1 MKVVIVTYY
10 WPPAGGPGVQR
21 WLKFVKYLRN
31 FGIEPVVFT
40 ADNPYYPTIDASLAE
55 DVPEGIEIIKCPIFE
70 PNNIV
75 AKLKKSEAQKSAG
88 FLDPNPSFFAKVLL
102 YIRANYFIPDARMF
116 WVKPSV
122 KKLKKYISEENID
135 LVITTGPPH
144 SLHLIG
150 KKLKEQ
156 LGVKWLADFRDPWT
170 SIDYFHLLPLTKSA
184 RKKHFKMEEEVVRS
198 ADSVLM
204 VSNHAQEKYK
214 EFAKEINVITNGF
227 DTEVSLEDEEITIDT
242 KFSITHIGS
251 MNSERNPKIL
261 WEALSELCKEDA
273 VFAEDLELKLI
284 GKLDDTIWNEEIAP
298 RNFKNVARI
307 PYVPHTE
314 AKKYQRQAQV
324 LLIVVND
331 YPSAKEM
338 IPGKTFECL
347 QAQRPILA
355 FAPEDGDLSAI
366 LEETTAGVAIDFS
379 NKEKVR
385 EEILKLYAEY
395 KKGSL
400 QVNIRNL
407 DTYHRKNL
415 TEKLSTIIKDLIQK

>member
-21 WLKFVKYLRN
+21 WLKFVKYLRD

-40 ADNPYYPTIDASLAE
+40 ADNPYYPTIDTSLAE
-55 DVPEGIEIIKCPIFE
+55 EIPEGIKVIKCPIFE

-75 AKLKKSEAQKSAG
+75 AKFKKSEAQKSAG
-88 FLDPNPSFFAKVLL
+88 FLDPNPSFFAKILL

-122 KKLKKYISEENID
+122 KKLKKYILEEKID

-150 KKLKEQ
+150 KRLKEE

-170 SIDYFHLLPLTKSA
+170 SIDYFHLLPLTNTA
-184 RKKHFKMEEEVVRS
+184 RKKHFKMEEDVVES

-204 VSNHAQEKYK
+204 VSDHAKKKY
-214 EFAKEINVITNGF
+214 EGFNKEINVITNGF
-227 DTEVSLEDEEITIDT
+227 DNEVIENVGGVILDS

-261 WEALSELCKEDA
+261 WETLSELCEEDSD
-273 VFAEDLELKLI
+273 FADDLELKFI
-284 GKLDDTIWNEEIAP
+284 GRLDDSVWNEEIVL
-298 RNFKNVARI
+298 RNFKNLSRI
-307 PYVPHTE
+307 PYVPHNE
-314 AKKYQRQAQV
+314 AKKYQKQAQV

-355 FAPEDGDLSAI
+355 FAPEDGDLATI
-366 LEETTAGVAIDFS
+366 LKETEAGVAIDFS
-379 NKEKVR
+379 NKEKVKK
-385 EEILKLYAEY
+385 EILHLYNNY
-395 KKGSL
+395 KKGNL
-400 QVNIRNL
+400 KVNIKGLNKF
-407 DTYHRKNL
+407 HRKSL
-415 TEKLSTIIKDLIQK
+415 TKKLSFIIKDLINK

>member
-55 DVPEGIEIIKCPIFE
+55 DVPEGIEVIKCPIFE

-184 RKKHFKMEEEVVRS
+184 RKKHFRMEEKVVRS

-227 DTEVSLEDEEITIDT
+227 DTEASLEDEAIIIDT

-261 WEALSELCKEDA
+261 WETLSELCKEDA

-379 NKEKVR
+379 NKDKVR
-385 EEILKLYAEY
+385 EEILKLYSEY

-407 DTYHRKNL
+407 NTYHRKNL
-415 TEKLSTIIKDLIQK
+415 TEKLSIIIKDLIQK

>member
-55 DVPEGIEIIKCPIFE
+55 DVPEGIEVIKCPIFE

-184 RKKHFKMEEEVVRS
+184 RKKHFRMEEEVVRS

-227 DTEVSLEDEEITIDT
+227 DTEASLEDEAIIIDT

-261 WEALSELCKEDA
+261 WETLSELCKEDA

-379 NKEKVR
+379 NKDKVR
-385 EEILKLYAEY
+385 EEILKLYSEY

-407 DTYHRKNL
+407 NTYHRKNL
-415 TEKLSTIIKDLIQK
+415 TEKLSIIIKDLIQK

>member
-184 RKKHFKMEEEVVRS
+184 RKKHFRMEEEVVRS

-261 WEALSELCKEDA
+261 WETLSELCKEDA

-307 PYVPHTE
+307 PYVPHTA

-415 TEKLSTIIKDLIQK
+415 TEKLSIIIKDLIQK